1 MDYRLITLIAKK
13 VKQWSIEQ
21 NTDIRGI
28 SCQVGGSLRKSRFT
42 VRLAPRLSMVV
53 LGVGCN
59 A

>member
-13 VKQWSIEQ
+13 VKRWSIEQ
-21 NTDIRGI
+21 NTDIRAI
-28 SCQVGGSLRKSRFT
+28 SCQAGSSLRKSRFI

-53 LGVGCN
+53 LGVGHN